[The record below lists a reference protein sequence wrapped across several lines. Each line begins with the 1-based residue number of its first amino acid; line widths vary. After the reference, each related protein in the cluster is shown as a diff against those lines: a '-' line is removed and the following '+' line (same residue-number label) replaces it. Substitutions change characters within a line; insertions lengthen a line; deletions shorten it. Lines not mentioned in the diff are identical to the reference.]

1 MELYDRIRKVAE
13 RVSSSQGQVQTE
25 EATKTALVMPFIQA
39 LGYDVFDPGEV
50 VPEFTA
56 DVGIKK
62 GERVDYAV
70 MRDGGPIMLLECKP
84 LGSDLDHYSSQLYR
98 YFSTTDARIG
108 VLTDGAKY
116 RFYSDLRDPNK
127 MDTEPFLEL
136 DLADVDEDV
145 VDELSL
151 LSKGRFDID
160 TVLASASK
168 LKYTNDIGR
177 ILARELAAP
186 SDDFTRLLAKQIY
199 DGMLTQNAM
208 ERFREIVK
216 RSFAEFIKDAV
227 DRRLKS
233 ALDTNRGEQKT
244 GESEAADAADSIEE
258 RDDKIETTVEEMEA
272 FFIVKAI
279 LRDRVDP
286 GRVFARDVQSY
297 FGVILDD
304 SNRKPI
310 CRFWFNGSKKYLGVF
325 DAEKEERRIA
335 IDGPGGI
342 FEHADAV
349 LESVGHL
356 LGDDGA

>member
-13 RVSSSQGQVQTE
+13 RVRSSQDQVGSE

-62 GERVDYAV
+62 REKVDYAI
-70 MRDGGPIMLLECKP
+70 MRDGAPIMLIECKP
-84 LGSDLDHYSSQLYR
+84 LGSNLDHYGSQLYR

-108 VLTDGAKY
+108 VLTDGARY

-127 MDTEPFLEL
+127 MDAEPFLEL
-136 DLADVDEDV
+136 DLEDIDEDV
-145 VDELSL
+145 VNELSL

-168 LKYTNDIGR
+168 LKYTSDIGR
-177 ILARELAAP
+177 ILARELASP
-186 SDDFTRLLAKQIY
+186 SDEFTRLLAKQIY

-233 ALDTNRGEQKT
+233 ALKTNRGGQKAG
-244 GESEAADAADSIEE
+244 GEGEVDAADLAGGDED
-258 RDDKIETTVEEMEA
+258 RIETTVQEMEA

-286 GRVFARDVQSY
+286 DRVFARDVRSY
-297 FGVILDD
+297 FGVLLDD
-304 SNRKPI
+304 NNRKPI

-325 DAEKEERRIA
+325 DEKKEERRIA
-335 IDGPGGI
+335 IGGPGGI

-349 LESVGHL
+349 LESVGYV
-356 LGDDGA
+356 LGDRGD